1 MTGGGHRS
9 LRRDMLPGGIDDL
22 PPGLSADLAILDL
35 DYDRMRRR
43 RAGVAGRSGYSR
55 AVAEAIGAAHELT
68 GGDGICCAISRDVRD
83 EESGALDMLGTKAVD
98 DIGPWTVS
106 DEIIWS
112 TEPPGPWQDLPDGS
126 GRASAFAGGF
136 YQIWVLAKHSP
147 APSRS
152 AMLARA
158 PLGGDERREAASS
171 VWHIKPEPCGEY
183 DDPVPTRVLARLILS
198 YSDPGGL
205 VLDPFAGY
213 GATALACESL
223 GRGYVCAI
231 DDPGRLAAAKARLRA
246 GAGVAEERQG
256 TGP

>member
-1 MTGGGHRS
+1 M
-9 LRRDMLPGGIDDL
+9 RRDLVLGGVGDL

-43 RAGVAGRSGYSR
+43 RAGAGGRSVYPR
-55 AVAEAIGAAHELT
+55 AAAEAIGAAHRLT

-83 EESGALDMLGTKAVD
+83 EESGALDMLGTKVID
-98 DIGPWTVS
+98 DIGPWTVA

-112 TEPPGPWQDLPDGS
+112 TEPPGPWHDLPDGS

-152 AMLARA
+152 AMLAQA
-158 PLGGDERREAASS
+158 PLGDDERREAVSS
-171 VWHIKPEPCGEY
+171 VWHVGPEPRGEY
-183 DDPVPTRVLARLILS
+183 DDPIPSRVLARLILS

-205 VLDPFAGY
+205 VLDPFAGH

-223 GRGYVCAI
+223 GRGYVCAFGNAEDLSAATERI
-231 DDPGRLAAAKARLRA
+231 RRLQAGRD
-246 GAGVAEERQG
+246 
-256 TGP
+256 

>member
-1 MTGGGHRS
+1 MTGGGRRS

-43 RAGVAGRSGYSR
+43 RAGTGGRSGYPR
-55 AVAEAIGAAHELT
+55 AAAEAIGAAHKLT

-83 EESGALDMLGTKAVD
+83 EESGALDMLGTKVID
-98 DIGPWTVS
+98 DIGPWTVA

-112 TEPPGPWQDLPDGS
+112 TEPPGPWHDLPDGS

-147 APSRS
+147 APYRS

-158 PLGGDERREAASS
+158 PLGDDERREAVSS
-171 VWHIKPEPCGEY
+171 VWHVGPEPRGEY
-183 DDPVPTRVLARLILS
+183 DDPIPPRVLARLILS

-205 VLDPFAGY
+205 VLDPFAGH

-223 GRGYVCAI
+223 GRGYVCTI
-231 DDPGRLAAAKARLRA
+231 DDPGRLAAARARLRA
-246 GAGVAEERQG
+246 GAGAAGERQR

>member
-1 MTGGGHRS
+1 M
-9 LRRDMLPGGIDDL
+9 RRDLVLGGVGDL
-22 PPGLSADLAILDL
+22 PSGLSADLAILDL

-43 RAGVAGRSGYSR
+43 RAGASGRSGYPR
-55 AVAEAIGAAHELT
+55 AVAEAIGAARELT
-68 GGDGICCAISRDVRD
+68 GGDGICCTISRDVRD
-83 EESGALDMLGTKAVD
+83 EESGALNMLGTKAVD
-98 DIGPWTVS
+98 DIGPWTVA

-158 PLGGDERREAASS
+158 PLGDDERREAASS
-171 VWHIKPEPCGEY
+171 VWHIKPEPRGEY
-183 DDPVPTRVLARLILS
+183 DDPVPSRVLARLILS

-205 VLDPFAGY
+205 VLDPFAGH

-223 GRGYVCAI
+223 GRGHVCAFGNAEDLSVAKERI
-231 DDPGRLAAAKARLRA
+231 RRHQAGRD
-246 GAGVAEERQG
+246 
-256 TGP
+256 